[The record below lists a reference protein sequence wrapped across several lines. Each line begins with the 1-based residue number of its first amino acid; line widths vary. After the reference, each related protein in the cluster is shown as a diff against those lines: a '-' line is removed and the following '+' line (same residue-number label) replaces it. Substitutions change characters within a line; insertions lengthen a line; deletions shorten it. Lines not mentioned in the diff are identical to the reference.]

1 MPENSEKSTP
11 IRVAVAD
18 KSPLV
23 QAALDH
29 LISYDA
35 RFELVSV
42 CADGETLLQKID
54 QTVPHVIVCGW
65 VMPVGDGKYILDH
78 LQSIANGPKVVVY
91 TGAEGDFL
99 PSIVMAHG
107 AAALVSKSE
116 QPDELLNIIES
127 VAHGK
132 MVFPYLDVKLI
143 NDNPLTSLSKRELE
157 VLSTLAAG
165 RTNKEIAR
173 ELGVSA
179 NTVKFHIRNLY
190 QKLNVRN
197 RSQAISLYLKS

>member
-1 MPENSEKSTP
+1 
-11 IRVAVAD
+11 
-18 KSPLV
+18 
-23 QAALDH
+23 
-29 LISYDA
+29 
-35 RFELVSV
+35 
-42 CADGETLLQKID
+42 
-54 QTVPHVIVCGW
+54 
-65 VMPVGDGKYILDH
+65 
-78 LQSIANGPKVVVY
+78 
-91 TGAEGDFL
+91 
-99 PSIVMAHG
+99 
-107 AAALVSKSE
+107 LVSKSE